1 MLVLLKFQ
9 VWGSPENLRLLVK
22 TDLVSSLYRQ
32 VEKVTRSLQHRQADK
47 QGPYLLLLKFSRFL
61 N

>member
-9 VWGSPENLRLLVK
+9 LLGSPENLSFLVK
-22 TDLVSSLYRQ
+22 IDLVSSLYRQ
-32 VEKVTRSLQHRQADK
+32 VEKATQSLRHRRADK